1 MHERVLDIVETDS
14 PSVLTFE
21 TSHRRQLPYET
32 VVMLQISAAADL
44 IIDTSD
50 HVTLVLK

>member
-1 MHERVLDIVETDS
+1 MHERTLDIAMTDS

-21 TSHRRQLPYET
+21 TRHRRQLPYET
-32 VVMLQISAAADL
+32 VVMLEISTAENL

-50 HVTLVLK
+50 RVTLALK